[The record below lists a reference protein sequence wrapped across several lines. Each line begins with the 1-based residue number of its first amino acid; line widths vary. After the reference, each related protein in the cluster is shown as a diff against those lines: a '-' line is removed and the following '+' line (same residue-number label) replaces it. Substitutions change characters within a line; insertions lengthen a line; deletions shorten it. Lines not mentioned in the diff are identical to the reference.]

1 MMMSWGVSVVEVD
14 WLPDGRMDTEN
25 AATYT
30 GRSVKT
36 LAQWRCRRIGP
47 RYVKRGRIY
56 YYKDDLDAWLR
67 GGLCDPKREERGS
80 EAK

>member
-1 MMMSWGVSVVEVD
+1 MTDWGASVVEID
-14 WLPDGRMDTEN
+14 WLPDGRTDTQN

-36 LAQWRCRRIGP
+36 LAQWRCRGIGP

-56 YYKDDLDAWLR
+56 YYKEDLDEWLR
-67 GGLCDPKREERGS
+67 GGLREPSCEDKGNK
-80 EAK
+80 AK